1 MNFWNSNIRSAQLA
15 TFVNIRYNLNSMANI
30 FDKWHESLTKTRD
43 VTFGRIANFF
53 GTTEINDDSW
63 DELEASLIQ
72 ADLGVETTSSIIENC
87 MEKVRKQGLTR
98 TEQLYELVK
107 EELLNLLDQPEEPD
121 LSAKPTVIMIVGVNG
136 SGKTTSIAKLAAR
149 YKKMGK
155 KVLLVAGDTFRAA
168 AADQLEIWSK
178 RVDVPII
185 TSNPN
190 SDPGAITYDGI
201 KSAIARGMD
210 VVLIDTAGRLH
221 TRYNLMEEIKKVYRV
236 AGKALAGAPHH
247 SWIVLDATT
256 GQNALQQAKAFQQAV
271 ELDGAIL
278 AKLDSSA
285 KGGMAF
291 AIKHQLN
298 LPILY
303 AGLGESMDDLQLFD
317 RNAFVEGILER

>member
-1 MNFWNSNIRSAQLA
+1 
-15 TFVNIRYNLNSMANI
+15 MANI
-30 FDKWHESLTKTRD
+30 FNKWHESLTKTRD

-53 GTTEINDDSW
+53 GTTEINDESW
-63 DELEASLIQ
+63 DVLEALLIQ

-98 TEQLYELVK
+98 TEQLYQLVK
-107 EELLNLLDQPEEPD
+107 EELINQLDQPEEPD
-121 LSAKPTVIMIVGVNG
+121 LSAEPTVIMIVGVNG

-168 AADQLEIWSK
+168 AADQLEIWSQ
-178 RVDVPII
+178 RIDVPII

-190 SDPGAITYDGI
+190 SDPGAVTYDGI
-201 KSAIARGMD
+201 KSAVARKMD

-236 AGKALAGAPHH
+236 AGKALPGAPHH

-271 ELDGAIL
+271 DLNGAIL

-303 AGLGESMDDLQLFD
+303 AGLGESVDDLQLFD
-317 RNAFVEGILER
+317 RNAFVDGILER

>member
-1 MNFWNSNIRSAQLA
+1 
-15 TFVNIRYNLNSMANI
+15 MANI

-63 DELEASLIQ
+63 DELEALLIQ

-168 AADQLEIWSK
+168 AADQLEIWSE

>member
-1 MNFWNSNIRSAQLA
+1 
-15 TFVNIRYNLNSMANI
+15 MANI
-30 FDKWHESLTKTRD
+30 LNKWHESLTKTRD

-53 GTTEINDDSW
+53 GTTEINDESW
-63 DELEASLIQ
+63 DVLEALLIQ

-98 TEQLYELVK
+98 TEQLYQLVK
-107 EELLNLLDQPEEPD
+107 EELINQLDQPEEPD
-121 LSAKPTVIMIVGVNG
+121 LSAEPTVIMIVGVNG

-168 AADQLEIWSK
+168 AADQLEIWSQ
-178 RVDVPII
+178 RIDVPII

-190 SDPGAITYDGI
+190 SDPGAVTYDGI
-201 KSAIARGMD
+201 KSAIARRMD
-210 VVLIDTAGRLH
+210 VVIIDTAGRLH

-236 AGKALAGAPHH
+236 AGKALPGAPHH

-271 ELDGAIL
+271 DLDGAIL

-285 KGGMAF
+285 KGGMVF

-303 AGLGESMDDLQLFD
+303 AGLGESVDDLQLFD
-317 RNAFVEGILER
+317 RNAFVDGILER

>member
-1 MNFWNSNIRSAQLA
+1 
-15 TFVNIRYNLNSMANI
+15 MANI
-30 FDKWHESLTKTRD
+30 LNKWHESLTKTRD

-53 GTTEINDDSW
+53 GTTEINDESW
-63 DELEASLIQ
+63 DVLEALLIQ

-98 TEQLYELVK
+98 TEQLYQLVK
-107 EELLNLLDQPEEPD
+107 EELINQLDQPEEPD
-121 LSAKPTVIMIVGVNG
+121 LSAEPTVIMIVGVNG

-168 AADQLEIWSK
+168 AADQLEIWSE

-190 SDPGAITYDGI
+190 SDPGAVTYDGI
-201 KSAIARGMD
+201 KSAIARRMD

-236 AGKALAGAPHH
+236 AGKALPGAPHH

-271 ELDGAIL
+271 DLDGAIL

-303 AGLGESMDDLQLFD
+303 AGLGESVDDLQLFD
-317 RNAFVEGILER
+317 RNAFVDGILER

>member
-1 MNFWNSNIRSAQLA
+1 
-15 TFVNIRYNLNSMANI
+15 MANI
-30 FDKWHESLTKTRD
+30 FYKWHESLTKTRD